1 MSDDKMAEI
10 LRGEPMLVA
19 CSPGSVRLWMPLLL
33 VLCLAGCLKKIPYP
47 DDQLANFHQRS
58 ANMEL
63 IFDTKKGKQVAFYL
77 PPLENPHQPPARL
90 AILYPGINSL
100 ALDWLQYLP
109 PATQAQTAYLLIDY
123 PGRGFCEGSMR
134 PEENFLNSEG
144 ALAAL
149 AEHFGVK
156 RIEAE
161 LSLLGHSFG
170 TGAAL
175 QFALRQEVRR
185 IVLVAPYNT
194 LTRALARTS
203 RILAF
208 LIPSQIDNLAQIR
221 TLLQRQPAPEIS
233 IIHGTLDTTLPVSMG
248 RELVAID
255 PETIFFAEISAADH
269 VSVLTLA
276 QDQIFA
282 RLLGVEN

>member
-1 MSDDKMAEI
+1 
-10 LRGEPMLVA
+10 MLVSF
-19 CSPGSVRLWMPLLL
+19 SPLSVRLKIPLLL
-33 VLCLAGCLKKIPYP
+33 LLALCLSGCLKKIPYP
-47 DDQLANFHQRS
+47 ETQLTNFHQRS
-58 ANMEL
+58 ANLEL
-63 IFDTKKGKQVAFYL
+63 VFHSKKGKQVAFYL
-77 PPLENPHQPPARL
+77 PPLENPQQPPARL

-100 ALDWLQYLP
+100 ALDWLKHLP
-109 PATQAQTAYLLIDY
+109 PATQRQTGYLLIDY

-134 PEENFLNSEG
+134 PEENYLNSEG
-144 ALAAL
+144 ALIAL

-161 LSLLGHSFG
+161 ISLLGHSFG

-185 IVLVAPYNT
+185 IVLVAPYAT
-194 LTRALARTS
+194 LKDALARTS

-221 TLLQRQPAPEIS
+221 TLLEGLPAPEIS
-233 IIHGTLDTTLPVSMG
+233 IIHGTLDTTLPVTMG
-248 RELVAID
+248 RELAAID
-255 PETIFFAEISAADH
+255 PEAIFFAEIAEADH

-276 QDQIFA
+276 RDQIFA
-282 RLLGVEN
+282 RLLGHAD